1 MRIYSFLITLLFFHL
16 TTMAQLAM
24 GKWRTHLAYNNTTM
38 IAKTDNKVF
47 AVSDGVLYSVSV
59 DENAVKVMD
68 KTVGLSDSNV
78 GNIAYD
84 STNKLLL
91 VTYKNGNIDIL
102 SDKGIKNI
110 PDLLNKSMIADK
122 NINHISFS
130 KNKVY
135 LSCNFGIVVLN
146 SSKGEIADTYYIG
159 PNGTETVV
167 LYTIEVNNTIYALTN
182 NTIYYASAS
191 NPNLVDFSQWKTV
204 QNIPG
209 NGSLTKLIAFNNEL
223 ILLRAGKMYAFSGTA
238 WQSILPS
245 YSAVNM
251 FTTENKLVVYNSP
264 TDLHLFDK
272 DFGNTSITNA
282 GEVAGI
288 EIDNESGNLWL
299 AGGAKGVVQYSVT
312 NQSALN
318 TFKPNGPAVNS
329 PWNMKFAGEKLYV
342 LPGGRWSSQNFKK
355 GEIMIYQNN
364 SWTKINT
371 DSIEL
376 VTGHKM
382 YDLMDIAFDPKDN
395 SHFFVTSYGTG
406 LYEFKNNVFTKWYTP
421 FNSNLESVIPAEP
434 YFYTRLDA
442 VAFDNM
448 GNLHVTNGHTSKFDK
463 ILKPD
468 GSWTFLQYPS
478 SNNPTFGTFLISNVN
493 QNQKWINSVRY
504 TPGLLVFDDNG
515 TPTDNNDDT
524 KSVFLSS
531 FTDADNPGAK
541 INPTTYYCMVQDHDG
556 VVWAGTEQG
565 PLLFYNTER
574 VFDSGYTCSR
584 IKIPRNN
591 GTGLADYLLQTDKI
605 KAMAIDG
612 ANRKWIGTETSGV
625 FLMSENGQ
633 TTIKHFTA
641 DNSPLISNDI
651 LSIAIN
657 PISGEVFFGTSNG
670 IVSYQSDAANA
681 GESFGNVRAY
691 PNPVRENYSGEI
703 SITGLVVGTQV
714 KITDLNGNLIYQTV
728 SNGSIATWNG
738 KRVGGKKVSSGVYL
752 VLCVNQDGTQSIAT
766 KILVVN

>member
-1 MRIYSFLITLLFFHL
+1 
-16 TTMAQLAM
+16 M

-167 LYTIEVNNTIYALTN
+167 QYTIEVNNTIYALTN

-251 FTTENKLVVYNSP
+251 FTTENKLVVYNSA

-329 PWNMKFAGEKLYV
+329 PWNMKFAGEKLLV
-342 LPGGRWSSQNFKK
+342 IPGGLTNVFFNNPGR
-355 GEIMIYQNN
+355 IMIYEN
-364 SWTKINT
+364 SNWKNVGNKF
-371 DSIEL
+371 IENQ
-376 VTGHKM
+376 TGLACQ
-382 YDLMDIAFDPKDN
+382 DFVSLSVDPNDN
-395 SHFFVTSYGTG
+395 KHFFVASIKTG
-406 LYEFKNNVFTKWYTP
+406 IYEFYDTLMTKLYNSKTTNGVIENL
-421 FNSNLESVIPAEP
+421 FNSDYYNM
-434 YFYTRLDA
+434 TDA
-442 VAFDNM
+442 TQFDNS
-448 GNLHVTNGHTSKFDK
+448 GNLWITNSYANKSIK
-463 ILKPD
+463 IRKKDGTWIGLGYDELK
-468 GSWTFLQYPS
+468 GKTNLQNLIFS
-478 SNNPTFGTFLISNVN
+478 NPTKNLV
-493 QNQKWINSVRY
+493 WINNYRN
-504 TPGLLVFDDNG
+504 TPGLFVLDYNGSIEDTTDD
-515 TPTDNNDDT
+515 
-524 KSVFLSS
+524 KKKFFSI
-531 FTDADNPGAK
+531 FTDGDGNNISPS
-541 INPTTYYCMVQDHDG
+541 NTYCLVEDLDHN
-556 VVWAGTEQG
+556 VWLGTEQG
-565 PLLFYNTER
+565 PLVFYNTSNI
-574 VFDSGYTCSR
+574 FNSNYNCTR
-584 IKIPRNN
+584 IKIPRND

-605 KAMAIDG
+605 KAIAVDG
-612 ANRKWIGTETSGV
+612 ANRKWIGTETSGI

-633 TTIKHFTA
+633 KTIKHFTTS
-641 DNSPLISNDI
+641 NSPLLSNDI
-651 LSIAIN
+651 MSIAIN
-657 PISGEVFFGTSNG
+657 PVSGEVFIGTSNG
-670 IVSYQSDAANA
+670 LVSYQSDAANG
-681 GESFGNVRAY
+681 GESFGNVRAF
-691 PNPVRENYSGEI
+691 PNPVRENYTGLI
-703 SITGLVVGTQV
+703 SISGLVAETQI

-728 SNGSIATWNG
+728 SNGSIATWDG
-738 KRVGGKKVSSGVYL
+738 KNVTGKKVSTGIYL
-752 VLCVNQDGTQSIAT
+752 VLCVNKDGSESIAT
-766 KILVVN
+766 KVMIVN